1 MDRSSHSLDHMKDHG
16 STASQIEAAEL
27 AAAQSEIQSRA
38 TRYIPAIDGLRAIS
52 VIAVL
57 MYHLSL
63 SWWPGGFLGV
73 DLFFVISGYVI
84 TRLILDSIE
93 RSSALDLRKFYRS
106 RMRRLFPALLF
117 MVVMTTLFV
126 GVWAPETIK
135 RFVSDLP
142 YLFTGMM
149 NWALVAREQD
159 YFSTIGRPPL
169 LQHTWSLAVEIQF
182 YLLWPLILLF
192 VLRFFGKRRIPAF
205 ALFFALA
212 SGTLLFLYSVKIDA
226 DSQTSVSHVYFGSDT
241 HSIGLFLGAALAV
254 RWIPRNFSANIASG
268 AKNFIDG
275 FGIAAFI
282 GLLSLFLFVD
292 PNDPTLYRIAFPLTA
307 LFGCLALMSVVHPAS
322 RLAREI
328 TRAPLMWIGERSYG
342 IYLWHWVVFQVTR
355 PSVDLVGEEWA
366 LYALR
371 ILIVFALADI
381 SYRWIEVPVRN
392 GAIELWVR
400 GLKYR
405 TPAVRLRQKSL
416 VAIAIAATLMA
427 TTTVSI
433 NAIERSDLQDRRSA
447 SSASVNAGGSRSD
460 DPLASPQGINGKNGL
475 WVTGDSVILGIRSL
489 LEGYEPVDL
498 VNARVGR
505 QLSELIDVVAV
516 DVKSVPNSIA
526 ILNVGNNGPISEES
540 VTELFELLK
549 NQPNFVVVNA
559 AVPRGWRE
567 SNNEIVARVITRYPN
582 ARLVDWDRISRDHP
596 EYFAPDGVHLVPTG
610 ANVYVASI
618 LEALE
623 EIGYRD

>member
-1 MDRSSHSLDHMKDHG
+1 MALTDPDLTTTLRS
-16 STASQIEAAEL
+16 E
-27 AAAQSEIQSRA
+27 
-38 TRYIPAIDGLRAIS
+38 RYIPAIDGLRAIS

-57 MYHLSL
+57 LYHLTL
-63 SWWPGGFLGV
+63 PWWPGGFLGV

-106 RMRRLFPALLF
+106 RIRRLFPALIF

-126 GVWAPETIK
+126 GVWAPETVK

-142 YLFTGMM
+142 YLFTGLM

-192 VLRFFGKRRIPAF
+192 VLRFFGKKRIPAF
-205 ALFFALA
+205 ALLFALA

-226 DSQTSVSHVYFGSDT
+226 ESATSVSHVYFGSDT

-254 RWIPRNFSANIASG
+254 RWIPRNFSADIAKG
-268 AKNFIDG
+268 AKDFIDG
-275 FGIAAFI
+275 FGVAAFL

-307 LFGCLALMSVVHPAS
+307 IFGCMALMSLVHPAS
-322 RLAREI
+322 RLARQF
-328 TRAPLMWIGERSYG
+328 TRAPMMWIGERSYG

-355 PSVDLVGEEWA
+355 PSVDLVGEDWA

-392 GAIELWVR
+392 GAVELWIK

-405 TPAVRLRQKSL
+405 TPVVRARQKTL
-416 VAIAIAATLMA
+416 VAIAIVATLAA

-433 NAIERSDLQDRRSA
+433 NAIESTDVAAKRDQTTAQPSSSDF
-447 SSASVNAGGSRSD
+447 
-460 DPLASPQGINGKNGL
+460 DPVASPNQKTGL
-475 WVTGDSVILGIRSL
+475 WIAGDSVILGIRSL
-489 LEGYEPVDL
+489 LESYEPVDL
-498 VNARVGR
+498 INARVGR
-505 QLSELIDVVAV
+505 QLPELIDVVRV
-516 DVKSVPNSIA
+516 DVRSVPESIA
-526 ILNVGNNGPISEES
+526 IVNLGNNGAIREES
-540 VTELFELLK
+540 VRELFELLK
-549 NQPNFVVVNA
+549 DQPNFIVVNA

-567 SNNEIVARVITRYPN
+567 ANNEIIASMIDEYPN
-582 ARLVDWDRISRDHP
+582 GRLVDWSRISTDRP

-610 ANVYVASI
+610 ANVYVSAI
-618 LEALE
+618 LEVLE
-623 EIGYRD
+623 EIDYRE

>member
-1 MDRSSHSLDHMKDHG
+1 MALTDPEITTTSK
-16 STASQIEAAEL
+16 
-27 AAAQSEIQSRA
+27 SE
-38 TRYIPAIDGLRAIS
+38 RYIPAIDGLRAIS

-57 MYHLSL
+57 LYHLTL
-63 SWWPGGFLGV
+63 PWWPGGFLGV

-106 RMRRLFPALLF
+106 RIRRLFPALIF
-117 MVVMTTLFV
+117 MVVTTTLFI
-126 GVWAPETIK
+126 GVWAPETVK

-142 YLFTGMM
+142 FLFTGLM

-192 VLRFFGKRRIPAF
+192 VLRFFGKKRIPAF

-226 DSQTSVSHVYFGSDT
+226 ESSSSVSHVYFGSDT

-254 RWIPRNFSANIASG
+254 RWIPRNFSADIEEG

-307 LFGCLALMSVVHPAS
+307 IFGCMALMSLVHPAS
-322 RLAREI
+322 RLARQF
-328 TRAPLMWIGERSYG
+328 TRAPMMWIGERSYG

-355 PSVDLVGEEWA
+355 PSVDLVGEDWA
-366 LYALR
+366 LYSLR

-392 GAIELWVR
+392 GAIELWIK

-405 TPAVRLRQKSL
+405 TPVVRARQKSL
-416 VAIAIAATLMA
+416 VAIAVVALFAA

-433 NAIERSDLQDRRSA
+433 NAIERSNDATDAAARS
-447 SSASVNAGGSRSD
+447 VDENGSGSD
-460 DPLASPQGINGKNGL
+460 FDPVASPNGKTGL
-475 WVTGDSVILGIRSL
+475 WIAGDSVILGIRSL

-498 VNARVGR
+498 INARVGR
-505 QLSELIDVVAV
+505 QLPELIDVVRV
-516 DVKSVPNSIA
+516 DVKSVPESIA
-526 ILNVGNNGPISEES
+526 IVNLGNNGAISEDR
-540 VTELFELLK
+540 VRELFELLK
-549 NQPNFVVVNA
+549 NQPYFVVVNA

-567 SNNEIVARVITRYPN
+567 ANNEIITSVIDEYPN
-582 ARLVDWDRISRDHP
+582 GRLVDWDRISTDRP

-610 ANVYVASI
+610 ANAYVSSI
-618 LEALE
+618 LEVLE
-623 EIGYRD
+623 DIGYRE

>member
-1 MDRSSHSLDHMKDHG
+1 M
-16 STASQIEAAEL
+16 STSISDEAREL

-38 TRYIPAIDGLRAIS
+38 ARYIPAVDGLRAIS

-57 MYHLSL
+57 IYHLSFP
-63 SWWPGGFLGV
+63 WWPGGFLGV

-192 VLRFFGKRRIPAF
+192 VLRFFGKKRIPAF

-254 RWIPRNFSANIASG
+254 RWIPRNFSANVATG

-275 FGIAAFI
+275 FGILAFV
-282 GLLSLFLFVD
+282 GLLALFLFVD

-355 PSVDLVGEEWA
+355 PSVDLVGEDWA

-392 GAIELWVR
+392 GAVELWVR

-405 TPAVRLRQKSL
+405 TPAVRLRQKTL
-416 VAIAIAATLMA
+416 VSMAILTTVMA
-427 TTTVSI
+427 TSTLSL
-433 NAIERSDLQDRRSA
+433 NAIERADLLAERNGSVTSVDTTNSGAGVNSGNSDP
-447 SSASVNAGGSRSD
+447 V
-460 DPLASPQGINGKNGL
+460 ASPQGVDGKAGL

-505 QLSELIDVVAV
+505 QLNELIEVVKV

-526 ILNVGNNGPISEES
+526 ILNVGNNGAISEGS
-540 VTELFELLK
+540 VIELFELLK
-549 NQPNFVVVNA
+549 NQPNIIVVNA
-559 AVPRGWRE
+559 AVPRGWQDA
-567 SNNEIVARVITRYPN
+567 NNELLSRVITRYPN
-582 ARLVDWDRISRDHP
+582 AYLVDWERISRNHP
-596 EYFAPDGVHLVPTG
+596 EYFAPDGVHLVPIG
-610 ANVYVASI
+610 ANVYVSAI
-618 LEALE
+618 LEVLE
-623 EIGYRD
+623 QIGYRD

>member
-1 MDRSSHSLDHMKDHG
+1 MALTDPEIATRLK
-16 STASQIEAAEL
+16 
-27 AAAQSEIQSRA
+27 SE
-38 TRYIPAIDGLRAIS
+38 RYIPAIDGLRAIS

-57 MYHLSL
+57 LYHLTL
-63 SWWPGGFLGV
+63 PWWPGGFLGV

-106 RMRRLFPALLF
+106 RIRRLFPALIF
-117 MVVMTTLFV
+117 MVVTTTLFI
-126 GVWAPETIK
+126 GVWAPETVK
-135 RFVSDLP
+135 RFLSDLP
-142 YLFTGMM
+142 YLFTGLM

-205 ALFFALA
+205 ALLFALA

-226 DSQTSVSHVYFGSDT
+226 ESSSSVSHVYFGTDT

-254 RWIPRNFSANIASG
+254 RWIPRNFSAEIAQG

-307 LFGCLALMSVVHPAS
+307 IFGCMALMSLVHPAS
-322 RLAREI
+322 RLARQF
-328 TRAPLMWIGERSYG
+328 TRAPMMWIGERSYG

-355 PSVDLVGEEWA
+355 PSVDLVGEDWA
-366 LYALR
+366 LYTLR

-392 GAIELWVR
+392 GAIELWIK

-405 TPAVRLRQKSL
+405 TPVVRARQKSL
-416 VAIAIAATLMA
+416 VAIAIVATLAA
-427 TTTVSI
+427 TTTVSL
-433 NAIERSDLQDRRSA
+433 NAIERTNDATAAAQESIDENGSD
-447 SSASVNAGGSRSD
+447 SD
-460 DPLASPQGINGKNGL
+460 FDPVASPNEKTGL
-475 WVTGDSVILGIRSL
+475 WIAGDSVILGIRSL
-489 LEGYEPVDL
+489 LEGYEPVEL

-505 QLSELIDVVAV
+505 QLPELIDVVRV
-516 DVKSVPNSIA
+516 DVKSVPEAIA
-526 ILNVGNNGPISEES
+526 IVNLGNNGAISEDR
-540 VTELFELLK
+540 VRELFELLK
-549 NQPNFVVVNA
+549 NQPYFVVVNA
-559 AVPRGWRE
+559 AVPRGWRD
-567 SNNEIVARVITRYPN
+567 SNNEIIASAIDEYPN
-582 ARLVDWDRISRDHP
+582 GRLVDWNRISTDRP

-610 ANVYVASI
+610 ANVYVSAI
-618 LEALE
+618 LEVLE
-623 EIGYRD
+623 EIGYRE

>member
-1 MDRSSHSLDHMKDHG
+1 MALTDPEITTTSK
-16 STASQIEAAEL
+16 
-27 AAAQSEIQSRA
+27 SE
-38 TRYIPAIDGLRAIS
+38 RYIPAIDGLRAIS

-57 MYHLSL
+57 LYHLTL
-63 SWWPGGFLGV
+63 PWWPGGFLGV

-93 RSSALDLRKFYRS
+93 RSSALDLRRFYRS
-106 RMRRLFPALLF
+106 RIRRLFPALIF
-117 MVVMTTLFV
+117 MVVTTTLFI
-126 GVWAPETIK
+126 GVWAPETVK

-142 YLFTGMM
+142 FLFTGLM

-192 VLRFFGKRRIPAF
+192 VLRFFGKKRIPAF

-226 DSQTSVSHVYFGSDT
+226 ESSSSVSHVYFGSDT
-241 HSIGLFLGAALAV
+241 HSIGLFLGSALAV
-254 RWIPRNFSANIASG
+254 RWIPRNFSAEIAKG
-268 AKNFIDG
+268 AKTFIDG
-275 FGIAAFI
+275 FGIAALI
-282 GLLSLFLFVD
+282 GLLALFLFVD

-307 LFGCLALMSVVHPAS
+307 IFGCMFLMSVVHPAS
-322 RLAREI
+322 RLANQI
-328 TRAPLMWIGERSYG
+328 TRAPMMWIGERSYG

-355 PSVDLVGEEWA
+355 PSVDLVGEDWA
-366 LYALR
+366 LYSLR

-392 GAIELWVR
+392 GAIELWIK

-405 TPAVRLRQKSL
+405 TSVVRARQKSL
-416 VAIAIAATLMA
+416 VAIAVVALFAA

-433 NAIERSDLQDRRSA
+433 NAIERTNVATDAAEVSVDENSVGSDF
-447 SSASVNAGGSRSD
+447 
-460 DPLASPQGINGKNGL
+460 DPVASPNQKTGL
-475 WVTGDSVILGIRSL
+475 WIAGDSVILGIRSL

-498 VNARVGR
+498 INARVGR
-505 QLSELIDVVAV
+505 QLPELIDVVRV
-516 DVKSVPNSIA
+516 DVKSVPGSIA
-526 ILNVGNNGPISEES
+526 IVNLGNNGAIREEQ
-540 VTELFELLK
+540 VRELFELLK
-549 NQPNFVVVNA
+549 DQPNFIVVNA

-567 SNNEIVARVITRYPN
+567 ANNEIIASVIDEYPN
-582 ARLVDWDRISRDHP
+582 GRLVDWDRISTDRP

-610 ANVYVASI
+610 ANVYVSSI
-618 LEALE
+618 LEVLE
-623 EIGYRD
+623 EIGYRE

>member
-1 MDRSSHSLDHMKDHG
+1 MNKHDNTSPES
-16 STASQIEAAEL
+16 EAAEL

-63 SWWPGGFLGV
+63 AWWPGGFLGV

-126 GVWAPETIK
+126 GVWAPETIR

-192 VLRFFGKRRIPAF
+192 VLRFFGKKRIPAF

-254 RWIPRNFSANIASG
+254 RWIPRNFSAQIATG

-275 FGIAAFI
+275 FGIAAFV

-307 LFGCLALMSVVHPAS
+307 LFGCLLLMSVVHPAS

-392 GAIELWVR
+392 GAVELWVR

-405 TPAVRLRQKSL
+405 TPAVRLREKSL
-416 VAIAIAATLMA
+416 VAVAIVATLMA

-433 NAIERSDLQDRRSA
+433 SAIERADLQERRDTA
-447 SSASVNAGGSRSD
+447 SPTEGGTRSQD
-460 DPLASPQGINGKNGL
+460 SSGSTSNDPVASPQGKNGKSGL

-505 QLSELIDVVAV
+505 QLSELIDVVEV
-516 DVKSVPNSIA
+516 DAKSVPNSIA
-526 ILNVGNNGPISEES
+526 ILNLGNNGPISEES
-540 VTELFELLK
+540 VVELFELLK
-549 NQPNFVVVNA
+549 NQPHFVVVNA

-567 SNNEIVARVITRYPN
+567 SNNEIVSQVIARYPN
-582 ARLVDWDRISRDHP
+582 ARLVNWDRISRDHP

-618 LEALE
+618 LEVLE

>member
-1 MDRSSHSLDHMKDHG
+1 MALTDPDITTTLRS
-16 STASQIEAAEL
+16 E
-27 AAAQSEIQSRA
+27 
-38 TRYIPAIDGLRAIS
+38 RYIPAIDGLRAIS

-57 MYHLSL
+57 LYHLTL
-63 SWWPGGFLGV
+63 PWWPGGFLGV

-106 RMRRLFPALLF
+106 RIRRLFPALIF
-117 MVVMTTLFV
+117 MVVVTTLFV
-126 GVWAPETIK
+126 GVWAPETVK

-142 YLFTGMM
+142 YLFTGLM

-192 VLRFFGKRRIPAF
+192 VLRFFGKKRIPAF
-205 ALFFALA
+205 ALLFALA

-226 DSQTSVSHVYFGSDT
+226 ESATSVSHVYFGSDT

-254 RWIPRNFSANIASG
+254 RWIPRNFSADIAKG
-268 AKNFIDG
+268 AKDFIDG
-275 FGIAAFI
+275 FGVAAFL

-307 LFGCLALMSVVHPAS
+307 IFGCMALMSLVHPAS
-322 RLAREI
+322 RLARQF
-328 TRAPLMWIGERSYG
+328 TRAPMMWIGERSYG

-355 PSVDLVGEEWA
+355 PSVDLVGEDWA

-392 GAIELWVR
+392 GAVELWIK

-405 TPAVRLRQKSL
+405 TPVVRARQKTL
-416 VAIAIAATLMA
+416 VAIAIVATLAA

-433 NAIERSDLQDRRSA
+433 NAIESTDVAAKRDQTTAQPSSSDF
-447 SSASVNAGGSRSD
+447 
-460 DPLASPQGINGKNGL
+460 DPVASPNQKTGL
-475 WVTGDSVILGIRSL
+475 WIAGDSVILGIRSL
-489 LEGYEPVDL
+489 LESYEPVDL
-498 VNARVGR
+498 INARVGR
-505 QLSELIDVVAV
+505 QLPELIDVVRV
-516 DVKSVPNSIA
+516 DVRSVPESIA
-526 ILNVGNNGPISEES
+526 IVNLGNNGAIREES
-540 VTELFELLK
+540 VRELFELLK
-549 NQPNFVVVNA
+549 DQPYFIVVNA

-567 SNNEIVARVITRYPN
+567 ANNEIIASMIDEYPN
-582 ARLVDWDRISRDHP
+582 GRLVDWSRISTDRP

-610 ANVYVASI
+610 ANVYVSAI
-618 LEALE
+618 LEVLE
-623 EIGYRD
+623 EIDYRE

>member
-1 MDRSSHSLDHMKDHG
+1 MALTDPEITTTSK
-16 STASQIEAAEL
+16 
-27 AAAQSEIQSRA
+27 SE
-38 TRYIPAIDGLRAIS
+38 RYIPAIDGLRAIS

-57 MYHLSL
+57 LYHLTL
-63 SWWPGGFLGV
+63 PWWPGGFLGV

-93 RSSALDLRKFYRS
+93 RSSALDLRRFYRS
-106 RMRRLFPALLF
+106 RIRRLFPALIF
-117 MVVMTTLFV
+117 MVVTTTLFI
-126 GVWAPETIK
+126 GVWAPETVK

-142 YLFTGMM
+142 FLFTGLM

-192 VLRFFGKRRIPAF
+192 VLRFFGKKRIPAF

-226 DSQTSVSHVYFGSDT
+226 ESSSSVSHVYFGSDT
-241 HSIGLFLGAALAV
+241 HSIGLFLGSALAV
-254 RWIPRNFSANIASG
+254 RWIPRNFSAEIAKG

-275 FGIAAFI
+275 FGIAALI
-282 GLLSLFLFVD
+282 GLLALFLFVD

-307 LFGCLALMSVVHPAS
+307 IFGCMFLMSVVHPAS
-322 RLAREI
+322 RLANQI

-355 PSVDLVGEEWA
+355 PSVDLVGEDWA
-366 LYALR
+366 LYSLR

-392 GAIELWVR
+392 GAIELWIK

-405 TPAVRLRQKSL
+405 TSVVRARQKSL
-416 VAIAIAATLMA
+416 VAIAVVALFAA

-433 NAIERSDLQDRRSA
+433 NAIERTNVATDAAEVSVDENSVGSDF
-447 SSASVNAGGSRSD
+447 
-460 DPLASPQGINGKNGL
+460 DPVASPNQKTGL
-475 WVTGDSVILGIRSL
+475 WIAGDSVILGIRSL

-498 VNARVGR
+498 INARVGR
-505 QLSELIDVVAV
+505 QLPELIDVVRV
-516 DVKSVPNSIA
+516 DVKSVPESIA
-526 ILNVGNNGPISEES
+526 IVNLGNNGAIREEQ
-540 VTELFELLK
+540 VRELFELLK
-549 NQPNFVVVNA
+549 DQPNFIVVNA

-567 SNNEIVARVITRYPN
+567 ANNEIIASVIDEYPN
-582 ARLVDWDRISRDHP
+582 GRLVDWDRISTDRP

-610 ANVYVASI
+610 ANVYVSSI
-618 LEALE
+618 LEVLE
-623 EIGYRD
+623 EIGYRE

>member
-1 MDRSSHSLDHMKDHG
+1 MALTDPDITTTLRS
-16 STASQIEAAEL
+16 E
-27 AAAQSEIQSRA
+27 
-38 TRYIPAIDGLRAIS
+38 RYIPAIDGLRAIS

-57 MYHLSL
+57 LYHLTL
-63 SWWPGGFLGV
+63 PWWPGGFLGV

-106 RMRRLFPALLF
+106 RIRRLFPALIF
-117 MVVMTTLFV
+117 MVVVTTLFV
-126 GVWAPETIK
+126 GVWAPETVK

-142 YLFTGMM
+142 YLFTGLM

-192 VLRFFGKRRIPAF
+192 VLRFFGKKRIPAF
-205 ALFFALA
+205 ALLFALA

-226 DSQTSVSHVYFGSDT
+226 ESATSVSHVYFGSDT

-254 RWIPRNFSANIASG
+254 RWIPRNFSADIAKG
-268 AKNFIDG
+268 AKDFIDG
-275 FGIAAFI
+275 FGVAAFL

-307 LFGCLALMSVVHPAS
+307 IFGCMALMSLVHPAS
-322 RLAREI
+322 RLARQF
-328 TRAPLMWIGERSYG
+328 TRAPMMWIGERSYG

-355 PSVDLVGEEWA
+355 PSVDLVGEDWA

-392 GAIELWVR
+392 GAVELWIK

-405 TPAVRLRQKSL
+405 TPVVRARQKTL
-416 VAIAIAATLMA
+416 VAIAIVATLAA

-433 NAIERSDLQDRRSA
+433 NAIESTDVAAKRDQTTAQPSSSDF
-447 SSASVNAGGSRSD
+447 
-460 DPLASPQGINGKNGL
+460 DPVASPNQKTGL
-475 WVTGDSVILGIRSL
+475 WIAGDSVILGIRSL
-489 LEGYEPVDL
+489 LESYEPVDL
-498 VNARVGR
+498 INARVGR
-505 QLSELIDVVAV
+505 QLPELIDVVRV
-516 DVKSVPNSIA
+516 DVRSVPESIA
-526 ILNVGNNGPISEES
+526 IVNLGNNGAIREES
-540 VTELFELLK
+540 VRELFELLK
-549 NQPNFVVVNA
+549 DQPYFIVVNA

-567 SNNEIVARVITRYPN
+567 ANNEIIASMIDEYPN
-582 ARLVDWDRISRDHP
+582 GRLVDWSRISTDRP

-610 ANVYVASI
+610 ANVYVSAI
-618 LEALE
+618 LEVLE
-623 EIGYRD
+623 EIGYRE

>member
-1 MDRSSHSLDHMKDHG
+1 MALTDPEITTTSK
-16 STASQIEAAEL
+16 
-27 AAAQSEIQSRA
+27 SE
-38 TRYIPAIDGLRAIS
+38 RYIPAIDGLRAIS

-57 MYHLSL
+57 LYHLTL
-63 SWWPGGFLGV
+63 PWWPGGFLGV

-93 RSSALDLRKFYRS
+93 RSSALDLRRFYRS
-106 RMRRLFPALLF
+106 RIRRLFPALIF
-117 MVVMTTLFV
+117 MVVTTTLFI
-126 GVWAPETIK
+126 GVWAPETVK

-142 YLFTGMM
+142 FLFTGLM

-192 VLRFFGKRRIPAF
+192 VLRFFGKKRIPAF

-226 DSQTSVSHVYFGSDT
+226 ESSSSVSHVYFGSDT
-241 HSIGLFLGAALAV
+241 HSIGLFLGSALAV
-254 RWIPRNFSANIASG
+254 RWIPRNFSAEIAKG
-268 AKNFIDG
+268 AKTFIDG
-275 FGIAAFI
+275 FGIAALI
-282 GLLSLFLFVD
+282 GLLALFLFVD

-307 LFGCLALMSVVHPAS
+307 IFGCMFLMSVVHPAS
-322 RLAREI
+322 RLANQI
-328 TRAPLMWIGERSYG
+328 TRAPMMWIGERSYG

-355 PSVDLVGEEWA
+355 PSVDLVGEDWA
-366 LYALR
+366 LYSLR

-392 GAIELWVR
+392 GAIELWIK

-405 TPAVRLRQKSL
+405 TSVVRARQKSL
-416 VAIAIAATLMA
+416 VAIAVVALFAA

-433 NAIERSDLQDRRSA
+433 NAIERTNVATDAAEVSVDENSVGSDF
-447 SSASVNAGGSRSD
+447 
-460 DPLASPQGINGKNGL
+460 DPVASPNQKTGL
-475 WVTGDSVILGIRSL
+475 WIAGDSVILGIRSL

-498 VNARVGR
+498 INARVGR
-505 QLSELIDVVAV
+505 QLPELIDVVRV
-516 DVKSVPNSIA
+516 DVKSVPESIA
-526 ILNVGNNGPISEES
+526 IVNLGNNGAIREEQ
-540 VTELFELLK
+540 VRELFELLK
-549 NQPNFVVVNA
+549 DQPNFIVVNA

-567 SNNEIVARVITRYPN
+567 ANNEIIASVIDEYPN
-582 ARLVDWDRISRDHP
+582 GRLVDWDRISTDRP

-610 ANVYVASI
+610 ANVYVSSI
-618 LEALE
+618 LEVLE
-623 EIGYRD
+623 EIGYRE

>member
-1 MDRSSHSLDHMKDHG
+1 MALTDPEITTTSK
-16 STASQIEAAEL
+16 
-27 AAAQSEIQSRA
+27 SE
-38 TRYIPAIDGLRAIS
+38 RYIPAIDGLRAIS

-57 MYHLSL
+57 LYHLTL
-63 SWWPGGFLGV
+63 PWWPGGFLGV

-106 RMRRLFPALLF
+106 RIRRLFPALIF
-117 MVVMTTLFV
+117 MVVTTTLFI
-126 GVWAPETIK
+126 GVWAPETVK

-142 YLFTGMM
+142 FLFTGLM

-192 VLRFFGKRRIPAF
+192 VLRFFGKKQIPAF

-226 DSQTSVSHVYFGSDT
+226 ESSSSVSHVYFGSDT

-254 RWIPRNFSANIASG
+254 RWIPRNFSADIEEG

-307 LFGCLALMSVVHPAS
+307 IFGCMALMSLVHPAS
-322 RLAREI
+322 RLARQF
-328 TRAPLMWIGERSYG
+328 TRAPMMWIGERSYG

-355 PSVDLVGEEWA
+355 PSVDLVGEDWA
-366 LYALR
+366 LYSLR

-392 GAIELWVR
+392 GAIELWIK

-405 TPAVRLRQKSL
+405 TPVVRARQKSL
-416 VAIAIAATLMA
+416 VAIAVVALFAA

-433 NAIERSDLQDRRSA
+433 NAIERSNDATDAAARS
-447 SSASVNAGGSRSD
+447 VDENGSGSD
-460 DPLASPQGINGKNGL
+460 FDPVASPNGKTGL
-475 WVTGDSVILGIRSL
+475 WIAGDSVILGIRSL

-498 VNARVGR
+498 INARVGR
-505 QLSELIDVVAV
+505 QLPELIDVVRV
-516 DVKSVPNSIA
+516 DVKSVPESIA
-526 ILNVGNNGPISEES
+526 IVNLGNNGAISEDR
-540 VTELFELLK
+540 VRELFELLK
-549 NQPNFVVVNA
+549 NQPYFVVVNA

-567 SNNEIVARVITRYPN
+567 ANNEIITSVIDEYPN
-582 ARLVDWDRISRDHP
+582 GRLVDWDRISTDRP

-610 ANVYVASI
+610 ANVYVSSI
-618 LEALE
+618 LEVLE
-623 EIGYRD
+623 EIGYRE

>member
-1 MDRSSHSLDHMKDHG
+1 MALTDPEITTTSK
-16 STASQIEAAEL
+16 
-27 AAAQSEIQSRA
+27 SE
-38 TRYIPAIDGLRAIS
+38 RYIPAIDGLRAIS

-57 MYHLSL
+57 LYHLTL
-63 SWWPGGFLGV
+63 PWWPGGFLGV

-106 RMRRLFPALLF
+106 RIRRLFPALIF
-117 MVVMTTLFV
+117 MVVATTLFI
-126 GVWAPETIK
+126 GVWAPETVK

-142 YLFTGMM
+142 FLFTGLM

-192 VLRFFGKRRIPAF
+192 VLRFFGKKRIPAF

-226 DSQTSVSHVYFGSDT
+226 ESSSSVSHVYFGSDT

-254 RWIPRNFSANIASG
+254 RWIPRNFSADIEEG

-307 LFGCLALMSVVHPAS
+307 IFGCMALMSLVHPAS
-322 RLAREI
+322 RLARQF
-328 TRAPLMWIGERSYG
+328 TRAPMMWIGERSYG

-355 PSVDLVGEEWA
+355 PSVDLVGEDWA
-366 LYALR
+366 LYSLR

-392 GAIELWVR
+392 GAIELWIK

-405 TPAVRLRQKSL
+405 TPVVRARQKSL
-416 VAIAIAATLMA
+416 VAIAVVALFAA

-433 NAIERSDLQDRRSA
+433 NAIERSNDATDAAARS
-447 SSASVNAGGSRSD
+447 VDENGSGSD
-460 DPLASPQGINGKNGL
+460 FDPVASPNGKTGL
-475 WVTGDSVILGIRSL
+475 WIAGDSVILGIRSL

-498 VNARVGR
+498 INARVGR
-505 QLSELIDVVAV
+505 QLPELIDVVRV
-516 DVKSVPNSIA
+516 DVKSVPESIA
-526 ILNVGNNGPISEES
+526 IVNLGNNGAISEDR
-540 VTELFELLK
+540 VRELFELLK
-549 NQPNFVVVNA
+549 NQPYFVVVNA

-567 SNNEIVARVITRYPN
+567 ANNEIITSVIDEYPN
-582 ARLVDWDRISRDHP
+582 GRLVDWDRISTDRP

-610 ANVYVASI
+610 ANVYVSSI
-618 LEALE
+618 LEVLE
-623 EIGYRD
+623 DIGYRE

>member
-1 MDRSSHSLDHMKDHG
+1 MALTDPDITTTRL
-16 STASQIEAAEL
+16 
-27 AAAQSEIQSRA
+27 SE
-38 TRYIPAIDGLRAIS
+38 RYIPAIDGLRAIS

-57 MYHLSL
+57 LYHLTL
-63 SWWPGGFLGV
+63 PWWPGGFLGV

-106 RMRRLFPALLF
+106 RIRRLFPALIF
-117 MVVMTTLFV
+117 MVVTTTLFI
-126 GVWAPETIK
+126 GVWAPETVK

-142 YLFTGMM
+142 FLFTGLM

-192 VLRFFGKRRIPAF
+192 VLRFFGKKRIPAF

-212 SGTLLFLYSVKIDA
+212 SGILLFLYSVKIDA
-226 DSQTSVSHVYFGSDT
+226 ESSSSVSHVYFGSDT

-254 RWIPRNFSANIASG
+254 RWIPRNFSADIEEG

-307 LFGCLALMSVVHPAS
+307 IFGCMALMSLVHPAS
-322 RLAREI
+322 RLARQF
-328 TRAPLMWIGERSYG
+328 TRAPMMWIGERSYG

-355 PSVDLVGEEWA
+355 PSVDLVGEDWA
-366 LYALR
+366 LYSLR

-392 GAIELWVR
+392 GAIELWIK

-405 TPAVRLRQKSL
+405 TPVVRARQKSL
-416 VAIAIAATLMA
+416 VAIAVVALFAA

-433 NAIERSDLQDRRSA
+433 NAIERSNDATDAAARS
-447 SSASVNAGGSRSD
+447 VDENGSGSD
-460 DPLASPQGINGKNGL
+460 FDPVASPNGKTGL
-475 WVTGDSVILGIRSL
+475 WIAGDSVILGIRSL

-498 VNARVGR
+498 INARVGR
-505 QLSELIDVVAV
+505 QLPELIDVVRV
-516 DVKSVPNSIA
+516 DVKSVPESIA
-526 ILNVGNNGPISEES
+526 IVNLGNNGAISEDR
-540 VTELFELLK
+540 VRELFELLK
-549 NQPNFVVVNA
+549 NQPYFVVVNA

-567 SNNEIVARVITRYPN
+567 ANNEIITSVIDEYPN
-582 ARLVDWDRISRDHP
+582 GRLVDWDRISTDRP

-610 ANVYVASI
+610 ANVYVSSI
-618 LEALE
+618 LEVLE
-623 EIGYRD
+623 EIGYRE

>member
-1 MDRSSHSLDHMKDHG
+1 MALTDPDITTTRL
-16 STASQIEAAEL
+16 
-27 AAAQSEIQSRA
+27 SE
-38 TRYIPAIDGLRAIS
+38 RYIPAIDGLRAIS

-57 MYHLSL
+57 LYHLTL
-63 SWWPGGFLGV
+63 PWWPGGFLGV

-106 RMRRLFPALLF
+106 RIRRLFPALIF
-117 MVVMTTLFV
+117 MVVTTTLFI
-126 GVWAPETIK
+126 GVWAPETVK

-142 YLFTGMM
+142 FLFTGLM

-192 VLRFFGKRRIPAF
+192 VLRFFGKKRIPAF

-226 DSQTSVSHVYFGSDT
+226 ESSSSVSHVYFGSDT

-254 RWIPRNFSANIASG
+254 RWIPRNFSADIEEG

-307 LFGCLALMSVVHPAS
+307 IFGCMALMSLVHPAS
-322 RLAREI
+322 RLARQF
-328 TRAPLMWIGERSYG
+328 TRAPMMWIGERSYG

-355 PSVDLVGEEWA
+355 PSVDLVGEDWA
-366 LYALR
+366 LYSLR

-392 GAIELWVR
+392 GAIELWIK

-405 TPAVRLRQKSL
+405 TPVVRARQKSL
-416 VAIAIAATLMA
+416 VAIAVVALFAA

-433 NAIERSDLQDRRSA
+433 NAIERSNDATDAAARS
-447 SSASVNAGGSRSD
+447 VDENGSGSD
-460 DPLASPQGINGKNGL
+460 FDPVASPNGKTGL
-475 WVTGDSVILGIRSL
+475 WIAGDSVILGIRSL

-498 VNARVGR
+498 INARVGR
-505 QLSELIDVVAV
+505 QLPELIDVVRV
-516 DVKSVPNSIA
+516 DVKSVPESIA
-526 ILNVGNNGPISEES
+526 IVNLGNNGAISEDR
-540 VTELFELLK
+540 VRELFELLK
-549 NQPNFVVVNA
+549 NQPYFVVVNA

-567 SNNEIVARVITRYPN
+567 ANNEIITSVIDEYPN
-582 ARLVDWDRISRDHP
+582 GRLVDWDRISTDRP

-610 ANVYVASI
+610 ANVYVSSI
-618 LEALE
+618 LEVLE
-623 EIGYRD
+623 EIGYRE

>member
-1 MDRSSHSLDHMKDHG
+1 MALTDPEITTTRL
-16 STASQIEAAEL
+16 
-27 AAAQSEIQSRA
+27 SE
-38 TRYIPAIDGLRAIS
+38 RYIPAIDGLRAIS

-57 MYHLSL
+57 LYHLTL
-63 SWWPGGFLGV
+63 PWWPGGFLGV

-106 RMRRLFPALLF
+106 RIRRLFPALIF
-117 MVVMTTLFV
+117 MVVTTTLFI
-126 GVWAPETIK
+126 GVWAPETVK

-142 YLFTGMM
+142 FLFTGLM

-192 VLRFFGKRRIPAF
+192 VLRFFGKKRIPAF

-226 DSQTSVSHVYFGSDT
+226 ESSSSVSHVYFGSDT

-254 RWIPRNFSANIASG
+254 RWIPRNFSADIEEG

-307 LFGCLALMSVVHPAS
+307 IFGCMALMSLVHPAS
-322 RLAREI
+322 RLARQF
-328 TRAPLMWIGERSYG
+328 TRAPMMWIGERSYG

-355 PSVDLVGEEWA
+355 PSVDLVGEDWA
-366 LYALR
+366 LYSLR

-392 GAIELWVR
+392 GAIELWIK

-405 TPAVRLRQKSL
+405 TPVVRARQKSL
-416 VAIAIAATLMA
+416 VAIAAVALFAA

-433 NAIERSDLQDRRSA
+433 NAIERSNDATDAAARS
-447 SSASVNAGGSRSD
+447 VDENGSGSD
-460 DPLASPQGINGKNGL
+460 FDPVASPNGKTGL
-475 WVTGDSVILGIRSL
+475 WIAGDSVILGIRSL

-498 VNARVGR
+498 INARVGR
-505 QLSELIDVVAV
+505 QLPELIDVVRV
-516 DVKSVPNSIA
+516 DVKSVPESIA
-526 ILNVGNNGPISEES
+526 IVNLGNNGAISEDR
-540 VTELFELLK
+540 VRELFELLK
-549 NQPNFVVVNA
+549 NQPYFVVVNA

-567 SNNEIVARVITRYPN
+567 ANNEIITSVIDEYPN
-582 ARLVDWDRISRDHP
+582 GRLVDWDRISTDRP

-610 ANVYVASI
+610 ANVYVSSI
-618 LEALE
+618 LEVLE
-623 EIGYRD
+623 DIGYRE

>member
-1 MDRSSHSLDHMKDHG
+1 MALTDPDITTTRL
-16 STASQIEAAEL
+16 
-27 AAAQSEIQSRA
+27 SE
-38 TRYIPAIDGLRAIS
+38 RYIPAIDGLRAIS

-57 MYHLSL
+57 LYHLTL
-63 SWWPGGFLGV
+63 PWWPGGFLGV

-106 RMRRLFPALLF
+106 RIRRLFPALIF
-117 MVVMTTLFV
+117 MVVTTTLFI
-126 GVWAPETIK
+126 GVWAPETVK

-142 YLFTGMM
+142 FLFTGLM

-192 VLRFFGKRRIPAF
+192 VLRFFGKKRIPAF

-226 DSQTSVSHVYFGSDT
+226 ESSSSVSHVYFGSDT

-254 RWIPRNFSANIASG
+254 RWIPRNFSADIEEG

-307 LFGCLALMSVVHPAS
+307 IFGCMALMSLVHPAS
-322 RLAREI
+322 RLARQF
-328 TRAPLMWIGERSYG
+328 TRAPMMWIGERSYG

-355 PSVDLVGEEWA
+355 PSVDLVGEDWA
-366 LYALR
+366 LYSLR

-392 GAIELWVR
+392 GAIELWIK

-405 TPAVRLRQKSL
+405 TPVVRARQKSL
-416 VAIAIAATLMA
+416 VAIAVVALFAA

-433 NAIERSDLQDRRSA
+433 NAIERSNDATDAAARS
-447 SSASVNAGGSRSD
+447 VDENGSGSD
-460 DPLASPQGINGKNGL
+460 FDPVASPNGKTGL
-475 WVTGDSVILGIRSL
+475 WIAGDSVILGIRSL

-498 VNARVGR
+498 INARVGR
-505 QLSELIDVVAV
+505 QLPELIDVVRV
-516 DVKSVPNSIA
+516 DVKSVPESIA
-526 ILNVGNNGPISEES
+526 IVNLGNNGAISEDR
-540 VTELFELLK
+540 VRELFELLK
-549 NQPNFVVVNA
+549 DQPYFVVVNA

-567 SNNEIVARVITRYPN
+567 ANNEIITSVIDEYPN
-582 ARLVDWDRISRDHP
+582 GRLVDWDRISTDRP

-610 ANVYVASI
+610 ANVYVSSI
-618 LEALE
+618 LEVLE
-623 EIGYRD
+623 EIGYRE

>member
-1 MDRSSHSLDHMKDHG
+1 MSFNDPEVT
-16 STASQIEAAEL
+16 STSK
-27 AAAQSEIQSRA
+27 SE
-38 TRYIPAIDGLRAIS
+38 RYIPAIDGLRAIS

-57 MYHLSL
+57 LYHLTL
-63 SWWPGGFLGV
+63 PWWPGGFLGV

-106 RMRRLFPALLF
+106 RIRRLFPALIF
-117 MVVMTTLFV
+117 MVVTTTLFI
-126 GVWAPETIK
+126 GVWAPETVK

-142 YLFTGMM
+142 FLFTGLM

-192 VLRFFGKRRIPAF
+192 VLRFFGKKRIPAF

-226 DSQTSVSHVYFGSDT
+226 ESSSSVSHVYFGSDT

-254 RWIPRNFSANIASG
+254 RWIPRNFSADIEEG

-307 LFGCLALMSVVHPAS
+307 IFGCMALMSLVHPAS
-322 RLAREI
+322 RLARQF
-328 TRAPLMWIGERSYG
+328 TRAPMMWIGERSYG

-355 PSVDLVGEEWA
+355 PSVDLVGEDWA
-366 LYALR
+366 LYSLR

-392 GAIELWVR
+392 GAIELWIK

-405 TPAVRLRQKSL
+405 TPVVRARQKSL
-416 VAIAIAATLMA
+416 VAIAVVALFAA

-433 NAIERSDLQDRRSA
+433 NAIERSNDATDAAARS
-447 SSASVNAGGSRSD
+447 VDENGSGSD
-460 DPLASPQGINGKNGL
+460 FDPVASPNGKTGL
-475 WVTGDSVILGIRSL
+475 WIAGDSVILGIRSL

-498 VNARVGR
+498 INARVGR
-505 QLSELIDVVAV
+505 QLPELIDVVRV
-516 DVKSVPNSIA
+516 DVKSVPESIA
-526 ILNVGNNGPISEES
+526 IVNLGNNGAISEDR
-540 VTELFELLK
+540 VRELFELLK
-549 NQPNFVVVNA
+549 NQPYFVVVNA

-567 SNNEIVARVITRYPN
+567 ANNEIITSVIDEYPN
-582 ARLVDWDRISRDHP
+582 GRLVDWDRISTDRP

-610 ANVYVASI
+610 ANVYVSSI
-618 LEALE
+618 LEVLE
-623 EIGYRD
+623 EIGYRE

>member
-1 MDRSSHSLDHMKDHG
+1 MALTDPDLTTTLRS
-16 STASQIEAAEL
+16 E
-27 AAAQSEIQSRA
+27 
-38 TRYIPAIDGLRAIS
+38 RYIPAIDGLRAIS

-57 MYHLSL
+57 LYHLTL
-63 SWWPGGFLGV
+63 PWWPGGFLGV

-106 RMRRLFPALLF
+106 RIRRLFPALIF

-126 GVWAPETIK
+126 GVWAPETVK

-142 YLFTGMM
+142 YLFTGLM

-192 VLRFFGKRRIPAF
+192 VLRFFGKKRIPAF
-205 ALFFALA
+205 ALLFALA

-226 DSQTSVSHVYFGSDT
+226 ESATSVSHVYFGSDT

-254 RWIPRNFSANIASG
+254 RWIPRNFSADIAKG
-268 AKNFIDG
+268 AKDFIDG
-275 FGIAAFI
+275 FGLAAFL

-307 LFGCLALMSVVHPAS
+307 IFGCMALMSLVHPAS
-322 RLAREI
+322 RLARQF
-328 TRAPLMWIGERSYG
+328 TRAPMMWIGERSYG

-355 PSVDLVGEEWA
+355 PSVDLVGDDWA

-392 GAIELWVR
+392 GAVELWIK

-405 TPAVRLRQKSL
+405 TPVVRARQKTF
-416 VAIAIAATLMA
+416 VAIAIVATLAA

-433 NAIERSDLQDRRSA
+433 NAIESTDVAAKKDQTTAQPSSSDF
-447 SSASVNAGGSRSD
+447 
-460 DPLASPQGINGKNGL
+460 DPVASPNQKTGL
-475 WVTGDSVILGIRSL
+475 WIAGDSVILGIRSL
-489 LEGYEPVDL
+489 LESYEPVDL
-498 VNARVGR
+498 INARVGR
-505 QLSELIDVVAV
+505 QLPELIDVVRV
-516 DVKSVPNSIA
+516 DVRSVPESIA
-526 ILNVGNNGPISEES
+526 IVNLGNNGVIREES
-540 VTELFELLK
+540 VRDLFELLK
-549 NQPNFVVVNA
+549 DQPYFIVVNA
-559 AVPRGWRE
+559 AVPRGWRDA
-567 SNNEIVARVITRYPN
+567 NNEIIASMIDEYPN
-582 ARLVDWDRISRDHP
+582 GRLVDWSRISSDRP

-610 ANVYVASI
+610 ANVYVSAI
-618 LEALE
+618 LEVLE
-623 EIGYRD
+623 EIGYRE

>member
-1 MDRSSHSLDHMKDHG
+1 MALTDPEITTTSK
-16 STASQIEAAEL
+16 
-27 AAAQSEIQSRA
+27 SE
-38 TRYIPAIDGLRAIS
+38 RYIPAIDGLRAIS

-57 MYHLSL
+57 LYHLTL
-63 SWWPGGFLGV
+63 PWWPGGFLGV

-93 RSSALDLRKFYRS
+93 RSSALDLRRFYRS
-106 RMRRLFPALLF
+106 RIRRLFPALIF
-117 MVVMTTLFV
+117 MVVTTTLFI
-126 GVWAPETIK
+126 GVWAPETVK

-142 YLFTGMM
+142 FLFTGLM

-192 VLRFFGKRRIPAF
+192 VLRFFGKKRIPAF

-226 DSQTSVSHVYFGSDT
+226 ESSSSVSHVYFGSDT
-241 HSIGLFLGAALAV
+241 HSIGLFLGSALAV
-254 RWIPRNFSANIASG
+254 RWIPRNFSAEIAKG

-275 FGIAAFI
+275 FGIAALI
-282 GLLSLFLFVD
+282 GLLALFLFVD

-307 LFGCLALMSVVHPAS
+307 IFGCMFLMSVVHPAS
-322 RLAREI
+322 RLANQI

-355 PSVDLVGEEWA
+355 PSVDLVGEDWA
-366 LYALR
+366 LYSLR

-392 GAIELWVR
+392 GAIELWIR

-405 TPAVRLRQKSL
+405 TSVVRARQKSL
-416 VAIAIAATLMA
+416 VAIAVVALFAA

-433 NAIERSDLQDRRSA
+433 NAIERTNVATDAAEVSVDEKSVGSDF
-447 SSASVNAGGSRSD
+447 
-460 DPLASPQGINGKNGL
+460 DPVASPNQKTGL
-475 WVTGDSVILGIRSL
+475 WIAGDSVILGIRSL

-498 VNARVGR
+498 INARVGR
-505 QLSELIDVVAV
+505 QLPELIDVVRV
-516 DVKSVPNSIA
+516 DVKSVPGSIA
-526 ILNVGNNGPISEES
+526 IVNLGNNGAIREEQ
-540 VTELFELLK
+540 VRELFELLK
-549 NQPNFVVVNA
+549 DQPNFIVVNA

-567 SNNEIVARVITRYPN
+567 ANNEIIASVIDEYPN
-582 ARLVDWDRISRDHP
+582 GRLVDWDRISTDRP

-610 ANVYVASI
+610 ANVYVSSI
-618 LEALE
+618 LEVLE
-623 EIGYRD
+623 EIGYRE

>member
-1 MDRSSHSLDHMKDHG
+1 MALTDPEITTTSK
-16 STASQIEAAEL
+16 
-27 AAAQSEIQSRA
+27 SE
-38 TRYIPAIDGLRAIS
+38 RYIPAIDGLRAIS

-57 MYHLSL
+57 LYHLTL
-63 SWWPGGFLGV
+63 PWWPGGFLGV

-93 RSSALDLRKFYRS
+93 RSSALDLRRFYRS
-106 RMRRLFPALLF
+106 RIRRLFPALIF
-117 MVVMTTLFV
+117 MVVTTTLFI
-126 GVWAPETIK
+126 GVWAPETVK

-142 YLFTGMM
+142 FLFTGLM

-192 VLRFFGKRRIPAF
+192 VLRFFGKKRIPAF

-226 DSQTSVSHVYFGSDT
+226 ESSSSVSHVYFGSDT
-241 HSIGLFLGAALAV
+241 HSIGLFLGSALAV
-254 RWIPRNFSANIASG
+254 RWIPRNFSAEIAKG

-275 FGIAAFI
+275 FGIAALI
-282 GLLSLFLFVD
+282 GLLALFLFVD

-307 LFGCLALMSVVHPAS
+307 IFGCMFLMSVVHPAS
-322 RLAREI
+322 RLANQI
-328 TRAPLMWIGERSYG
+328 TRAPMMWIGERSYG

-355 PSVDLVGEEWA
+355 PSVDLVGEDWA
-366 LYALR
+366 LYSLR

-392 GAIELWVR
+392 GAIELWIK

-405 TPAVRLRQKSL
+405 TSVVRARQKSL
-416 VAIAIAATLMA
+416 VAIAVVALFAA

-433 NAIERSDLQDRRSA
+433 NAIERTNVATDAAEVSVDENSVGSDF
-447 SSASVNAGGSRSD
+447 
-460 DPLASPQGINGKNGL
+460 DPVASPNEKTGL
-475 WVTGDSVILGIRSL
+475 WIAGDSVILGIRSL

-498 VNARVGR
+498 INARVGR
-505 QLSELIDVVAV
+505 QLPELIDVVRV
-516 DVKSVPNSIA
+516 DVKSVPESIA
-526 ILNVGNNGPISEES
+526 IVNLGNNGAIREEQ
-540 VTELFELLK
+540 VRELFELLK
-549 NQPNFVVVNA
+549 DQPNFIVVNA

-567 SNNEIVARVITRYPN
+567 ANNEIIASVIDEYPN
-582 ARLVDWDRISRDHP
+582 GRLVDWDRISTDRP

-610 ANVYVASI
+610 ANVYVSSI
-618 LEALE
+618 LEVLE
-623 EIGYRD
+623 EIGYRE

>member
-1 MDRSSHSLDHMKDHG
+1 MALTDPEIATRLK
-16 STASQIEAAEL
+16 
-27 AAAQSEIQSRA
+27 SE
-38 TRYIPAIDGLRAIS
+38 RYIPAIDGLRAIS

-57 MYHLSL
+57 LYHLTL
-63 SWWPGGFLGV
+63 PWWPGGFLGV

-106 RMRRLFPALLF
+106 RIRRLFPALIF
-117 MVVMTTLFV
+117 MVVTTTLFI
-126 GVWAPETIK
+126 GVWAPETVK
-135 RFVSDLP
+135 RFLSDLP
-142 YLFTGMM
+142 YLFTGLM

-205 ALFFALA
+205 ALLFALA

-226 DSQTSVSHVYFGSDT
+226 ESSSSVSHVYFGTDT

-254 RWIPRNFSANIASG
+254 RWIPRNFSAEIAQG

-307 LFGCLALMSVVHPAS
+307 IFGCMALMSLVHPAS
-322 RLAREI
+322 RLARQF
-328 TRAPLMWIGERSYG
+328 TRAPMMWIGERSYG

-355 PSVDLVGEEWA
+355 PSVDLVGEDWA
-366 LYALR
+366 LYTLR

-392 GAIELWVR
+392 GAIELWIK

-405 TPAVRLRQKSL
+405 TPVVRARQKTL
-416 VAIAIAATLMA
+416 VAIAIVATLAA
-427 TTTVSI
+427 TTTVSL
-433 NAIERSDLQDRRSA
+433 NAIERTNDATAAAQESIDENGSD
-447 SSASVNAGGSRSD
+447 SD
-460 DPLASPQGINGKNGL
+460 FDPVASPNEKTGL
-475 WVTGDSVILGIRSL
+475 WIAGDSVILGIRSL
-489 LEGYEPVDL
+489 LEGYEPVEL

-505 QLSELIDVVAV
+505 QLPELIDVVRV
-516 DVKSVPNSIA
+516 DVKSVPEAIA
-526 ILNVGNNGPISEES
+526 IVNLGNNGAISEDR
-540 VTELFELLK
+540 VRELFELLK
-549 NQPNFVVVNA
+549 NQPYFVVVNA
-559 AVPRGWRE
+559 AVPRGWRD
-567 SNNEIVARVITRYPN
+567 SNNEIIASAIDEYPN
-582 ARLVDWDRISRDHP
+582 GRLVDWNRISTDRP

-610 ANVYVASI
+610 ANVYVSAI
-618 LEALE
+618 LEVLE
-623 EIGYRD
+623 EIGYRE

>member
-1 MDRSSHSLDHMKDHG
+1 MALTDPDITTTRL
-16 STASQIEAAEL
+16 
-27 AAAQSEIQSRA
+27 SE
-38 TRYIPAIDGLRAIS
+38 RYIPAIDGLRAIS

-57 MYHLSL
+57 LYHLTL
-63 SWWPGGFLGV
+63 PWWPGGFLGV

-106 RMRRLFPALLF
+106 RIRRLFPALIF
-117 MVVMTTLFV
+117 MVVATTLFI
-126 GVWAPETIK
+126 GVWAPETVK

-142 YLFTGMM
+142 FLFTGLM

-192 VLRFFGKRRIPAF
+192 VLRFFGKKRIPAF

-212 SGTLLFLYSVKIDA
+212 SGILLFLYSVKIDA
-226 DSQTSVSHVYFGSDT
+226 ESSSSVSHVYFGSDT

-254 RWIPRNFSANIASG
+254 RWIPRNFSADIEEG

-307 LFGCLALMSVVHPAS
+307 IFGCMALMSLVHPAS
-322 RLAREI
+322 RLARQF
-328 TRAPLMWIGERSYG
+328 TRAPMMWIGERSYG

-355 PSVDLVGEEWA
+355 PSVDLVGEDWA
-366 LYALR
+366 LYSLR

-392 GAIELWVR
+392 GAIELWIK

-405 TPAVRLRQKSL
+405 TPVVRARQKSL
-416 VAIAIAATLMA
+416 VAIAVVALFAA

-433 NAIERSDLQDRRSA
+433 NAIERSNDATDAAARS
-447 SSASVNAGGSRSD
+447 VDENGSGSD
-460 DPLASPQGINGKNGL
+460 FDPVASPNGKTGL
-475 WVTGDSVILGIRSL
+475 WIAGDSVILGIRSL

-498 VNARVGR
+498 INARVGR
-505 QLSELIDVVAV
+505 QLPELIDVVRV
-516 DVKSVPNSIA
+516 DVKSVPESIA
-526 ILNVGNNGPISEES
+526 IVNLGNNGAISEDR
-540 VTELFELLK
+540 VRELFELLK
-549 NQPNFVVVNA
+549 NQPYFVVVNA

-567 SNNEIVARVITRYPN
+567 ANNEIITSVIDEYPN
-582 ARLVDWDRISRDHP
+582 GRLVDWDRISTDRP

-610 ANVYVASI
+610 ANVYVSSI
-618 LEALE
+618 LEVLE
-623 EIGYRD
+623 EIGYRE

>member
-1 MDRSSHSLDHMKDHG
+1 MALTDPEITTTSK
-16 STASQIEAAEL
+16 
-27 AAAQSEIQSRA
+27 SE
-38 TRYIPAIDGLRAIS
+38 RYIPAIDGLRAIS

-57 MYHLSL
+57 LYHLTL
-63 SWWPGGFLGV
+63 PWWPGGFLGV

-93 RSSALDLRKFYRS
+93 RSSALDLRRFYRS
-106 RMRRLFPALLF
+106 RIRRLFPALIF
-117 MVVMTTLFV
+117 MVVTTTLFI
-126 GVWAPETIK
+126 GVWAPETVK

-142 YLFTGMM
+142 FLFTGLM

-192 VLRFFGKRRIPAF
+192 VLRFFGKKRIPAF

-226 DSQTSVSHVYFGSDT
+226 ESSSSVSHVYFGSDT
-241 HSIGLFLGAALAV
+241 HSIGLFLGSALAV
-254 RWIPRNFSANIASG
+254 RWIPRNFSAEIAKG

-275 FGIAAFI
+275 FGIAALI
-282 GLLSLFLFVD
+282 GLLALFLFVD

-307 LFGCLALMSVVHPAS
+307 IFGCMFLMSVVHPAS
-322 RLAREI
+322 RLANQI
-328 TRAPLMWIGERSYG
+328 TRAPMMWIGERSYG

-355 PSVDLVGEEWA
+355 PSVDLVGEDWA
-366 LYALR
+366 LYSLR

-392 GAIELWVR
+392 GAIELWIK

-405 TPAVRLRQKSL
+405 TSVVRARQKSL
-416 VAIAIAATLMA
+416 VAIAVVALFAA

-433 NAIERSDLQDRRSA
+433 NAIERTNVATDAAEVSVDEKSVGSDF
-447 SSASVNAGGSRSD
+447 
-460 DPLASPQGINGKNGL
+460 DPVASPNEKTGL
-475 WVTGDSVILGIRSL
+475 WIAGDSVILGIRSL

-498 VNARVGR
+498 INARVGR
-505 QLSELIDVVAV
+505 QLPELIDVVRV
-516 DVKSVPNSIA
+516 DVKSVPGSIA
-526 ILNVGNNGPISEES
+526 IVNLGNNGAIREEQ
-540 VTELFELLK
+540 VRELFELLK
-549 NQPNFVVVNA
+549 DQPNFIVVNA

-567 SNNEIVARVITRYPN
+567 ANNEIIASVIDEYPN
-582 ARLVDWDRISRDHP
+582 GRLVDWDRISTDRP

-610 ANVYVASI
+610 ANVYVSSI
-618 LEALE
+618 LEVLE
-623 EIGYRD
+623 EIGYRE

>member
-1 MDRSSHSLDHMKDHG
+1 MALTDPDITTTLRS
-16 STASQIEAAEL
+16 E
-27 AAAQSEIQSRA
+27 
-38 TRYIPAIDGLRAIS
+38 RYIPAIDGLRAIS

-57 MYHLSL
+57 LYHLTL
-63 SWWPGGFLGV
+63 PWWPGGFLGV

-106 RMRRLFPALLF
+106 RIRRLFPALIF

-126 GVWAPETIK
+126 GVWAPETVK

-142 YLFTGMM
+142 YLFTGLM

-192 VLRFFGKRRIPAF
+192 VLRFFGKKRIPAF
-205 ALFFALA
+205 ALLFALA

-226 DSQTSVSHVYFGSDT
+226 ESATSVSHVYFGSDT

-254 RWIPRNFSANIASG
+254 RWIPRNFSADIAKG
-268 AKNFIDG
+268 AKDFIDG
-275 FGIAAFI
+275 FGVAAFL

-307 LFGCLALMSVVHPAS
+307 IFGCMALMSLVHPAS
-322 RLAREI
+322 RLARQF
-328 TRAPLMWIGERSYG
+328 TRAPMMWIGERSYG

-355 PSVDLVGEEWA
+355 PSVDLVGEDWA

-392 GAIELWVR
+392 GAVELWIK

-405 TPAVRLRQKSL
+405 TPVVRARQKTL
-416 VAIAIAATLMA
+416 VAIAIVATLAA

-433 NAIERSDLQDRRSA
+433 NAIESTDVAAKRDQTTAQPSSSDF
-447 SSASVNAGGSRSD
+447 
-460 DPLASPQGINGKNGL
+460 DPVASPNQKTGL
-475 WVTGDSVILGIRSL
+475 WIAGDSVILGIRSL
-489 LEGYEPVDL
+489 LESYEPVDL
-498 VNARVGR
+498 INARVGR
-505 QLSELIDVVAV
+505 QLPELIDVVRV
-516 DVKSVPNSIA
+516 DVRSVPESIA
-526 ILNVGNNGPISEES
+526 IVNLGNNGAIREES
-540 VTELFELLK
+540 VRELFELLK
-549 NQPNFVVVNA
+549 DQPNFIVVNA

-567 SNNEIVARVITRYPN
+567 ANNEIIASMIDEYPN
-582 ARLVDWDRISRDHP
+582 GRLVDWSRISTDRP

-610 ANVYVASI
+610 ANVYVSAI
-618 LEALE
+618 LEVLE
-623 EIGYRD
+623 EIDYRE